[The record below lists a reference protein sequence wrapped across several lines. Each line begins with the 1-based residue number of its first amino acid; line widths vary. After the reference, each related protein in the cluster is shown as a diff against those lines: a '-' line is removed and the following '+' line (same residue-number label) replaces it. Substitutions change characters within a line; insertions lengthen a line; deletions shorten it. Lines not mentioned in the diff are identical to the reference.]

1 MTQSPVTADSLRHEF
16 IADRKFEFVKQYAE
30 VQVHELIGP
39 LLELVQVNFSV
50 KEDAPRKI
58 PSCSSETKDPF
69 QNEIN

>member
-1 MTQSPVTADSLRHEF
+1 LFNNEEET
-16 IADRKFEFVKQYAE
+16 
-30 VQVHELIGP
+30 HELIGP
-39 LLELVQVNFSV
+39 LHELLQVNFSV